1 MTAICVNGLR
11 TNASIISAFMNQCD
25 RVIPVDSV
33 EEAVI
38 AGKQFPGDSIITGGL
53 DIRDKFFELT
63 NSPLEFTEEAVAG
76 KVIIHCSGNGSR
88 CIKASFD
95 AKNSFVG
102 HLINATAV
110 AKRVLRED
118 DDIYVVGAGTSGR
131 LSLVDM
137 YYMGSIV
144 DRMCT
149 MDNSLVLDDCAMLAL
164 KIYREF
170 RDRPKEF
177 MAGVESFEELIS
189 IGGMDDID
197 YCLREDIADIVPK
210 YEEGVIVL
218 EKDGRNL

>member
-110 AKRVLRED
+110 AKRVLPGGRRYLRRRSGNQRQA
-118 DDIYVVGAGTSGR
+118 IPGGYVLHGLHCGPNVHHGQ
-131 LSLVDM
+131 
-137 YYMGSIV
+137 
-144 DRMCT
+144 
-149 MDNSLVLDDCAMLAL
+149 
-164 KIYREF
+164 
-170 RDRPKEF
+170 
-177 MAGVESFEELIS
+177 
-189 IGGMDDID
+189 
-197 YCLREDIADIVPK
+197 
-210 YEEGVIVL
+210 
-218 EKDGRNL
+218 